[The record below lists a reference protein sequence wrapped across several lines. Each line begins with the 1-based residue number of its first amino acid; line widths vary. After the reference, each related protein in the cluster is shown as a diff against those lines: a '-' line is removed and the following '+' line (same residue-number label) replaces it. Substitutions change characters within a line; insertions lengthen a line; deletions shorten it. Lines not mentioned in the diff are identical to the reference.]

1 MLRIAFLNTPAQ
13 PNLHLQ
19 GLHVREPFMQTLI
32 NKLSLSR
39 KFLITGVLV
48 LIAMLI
54 PTSMVV
60 IDQAA
65 TASRA
70 SRAAAS
76 LAPAIEL
83 LDIMRLSQQAR
94 GLSNTFLNGD
104 DSVVDDIDT
113 LLDHVQASFG
123 KTRGSMEQAGVSEQL
138 VGELVKVQNEIA
150 GLGSRVLSQ
159 GVPAPESFA
168 TYTRLIDSEM
178 SLLRRFV
185 EETGLNLDTHTDI
198 NALITGLFTSL
209 PALTE
214 YLGQARGMSAGLLAK
229 RSASDAQRQR
239 VAALHALSLD
249 RQQAWATS
257 LETAIGY
264 NKEIGAKLSGGL
276 RAALDSTRDG
286 LALTQRE
293 ILEATTLSH
302 AAPAYFQVMTTAID
316 THFSLASQAAATLK
330 DLLETR
336 ATQAQAQLWAL
347 LAGLLALAGLAFW
360 IAFAIA
366 RNTLSSL
373 NTALSMARTIAQGDL
388 TVVAQ
393 VKGQDE
399 TQQLLQA
406 LNEMNTSLAKII
418 RQVLSSTDNIATA
431 ASQIAAGNRDLAD
444 RTTSQAASLEET
456 AASMEQ
462 LTSTVGQNSENAAAA
477 NALTSEATEVAH
489 RGSTAVNQF
498 VETMTT
504 IRETSSHIA
513 DIVRIIDGIAFQTNI
528 LALNAAVEA
537 ARAGEA
543 GKGFAVVASE
553 VRSLAQRSATSAR
566 EIRDLIAQSTTE
578 VDAGSK
584 LANAAGETMQE
595 LLVSISKV
603 GDLMNEIATASKE
616 QSYGISQVN
625 TAVSQ
630 MDSVTQQN
638 AALVQEASS
647 AADSLHEQSDLLVDA
662 VRAFRLPED
671 GGRLL
676 AHS

>member
-1 MLRIAFLNTPAQ
+1 MQMF
-13 PNLHLQ
+13 
-19 GLHVREPFMQTLI
+19 VR
-32 NKLSLSR
+32 KLSIAH

-76 LAPAIEL
+76 LAPATEL
-83 LDIMRLSQQAR
+83 LDIIRLSQQAR

-113 LLDHVQASFG
+113 LLDLIQAAFG
-123 KTRGSMEQAGVSEQL
+123 KTGSSLEQAGASQ
-138 VGELVKVQNEIA
+138 ELSDELAKVQNQLA
-150 GLGSRVLSQ
+150 SLGSRILSQ
-159 GVPAPESFA
+159 GMPAAESFA
-168 TYTRLIDSEM
+168 TYTRIIDTEM
-178 SLLRRFV
+178 ALLRQIV
-185 EETGLNLDTHTDI
+185 INTGLNLDTQADTF
-198 NALITGLFTSL
+198 ALINGLFTSL

-214 YLGQARGMSAGLLAK
+214 YLGQARGMSAGLLA
-229 RSASDAQRQR
+229 RGEASDAERQR
-239 VAALHALSLD
+239 VAALHGLSVD
-249 RQQAWATS
+249 RQQAWTGS
-257 LETAIGY
+257 LETAFSH
-264 NKEIGAKLSGGL
+264 NQEIAAQLSGAL
-276 RAALDSTRDG
+276 RSAKESTQDG

-293 ILEATTLSH
+293 ILGAAKLSH
-302 AAPAYFQVMTTAID
+302 AASAYFQVMTSAID
-316 THFSLASQAAATLK
+316 THFSLASQAASVLK

-336 ATQAQAQLWAL
+336 AAHAQAMLWSL

-366 RNTLSSL
+366 RNTISSL
-373 NTALSMARTIAQGDL
+373 RTALGMARTIAQGDL

-393 VKGQDE
+393 VKGSDE

-406 LNEMNTSLAKII
+406 LNEMNISLASII

-477 NALTSEATEVAH
+477 DALTRDATTVAH

-498 VETMTT
+498 VETMST
-504 IRETSSHIA
+504 IRDTSSHIA

-584 LANAAGETMQE
+584 LADAAGATMQE
-595 LLVSISKV
+595 LLTSIAKVS
-603 GDLMNEIATASKE
+603 DFMNDIATASKE

-638 AALVQEASS
+638 AALVQEASA
-647 AADSLHEQSDLLVDA
+647 AADSLHEQSDLLVNA

-671 GGRLL
+671 GGRKL
-676 AHS
+676 AYS